1 MKAIDKAL
9 VNKYSINYANTVRD
23 WAIEHIY
30 SDFTLQV
37 KLDWSLKRRCSRG
50 GMYADGPG
58 INMAMAHA
66 YKDYSD
72 EIYRFREYASFDADK
87 SIGGFYAKDPYLKLE
102 CIILHEIAHALQFLS
117 YRKNGVRCKPH
128 GPVFK
133 NFYKR
138 LRTEFLNHKLPN
150 QTSLQKEYDDYVNK
164 LNRGVDHVIRD
175 IMARAASK

>member
-1 MKAIDKAL
+1 MKSIDKAL
-9 VNKYSINYANTVRD
+9 VNKYTRDYAATVKD
-23 WAIEHIY
+23 WAVANVY

-37 KLDWSLKRRCSRG
+37 KLDWSDKRRSSRG

-58 INMAMAHA
+58 INLAMYHA
-66 YKDYSD
+66 YKDYKG
-72 EIYRFREYASFDADK
+72 EIYRFMEYPSFDKDPH
-87 SIGGFYAKDPYLKLE
+87 IGGFYAKDPYLKLE
-102 CIILHEIAHALQFLS
+102 CVVLHEIAHALQFLS
-117 YRKNGVRCKPH
+117 YRKNSVRCKPH

-150 QTSLQKEYDDYVNK
+150 QAALKTDHDDYVNK
-164 LNRGVDHVIRD
+164 LNRGVDYTLKD